1 MWLAL
6 DTATDRAS
14 IALGGPG
21 VVLAEADIV
30 GARRHASGLL
40 PALESILGRIG
51 ASAAQIEGV
60 VLADGPGSFTGLRVG
75 ASVAKALIRVRQM
88 PLWTAPSLLGV
99 ARSAAVA
106 PGETIAAVSDALRGE
121 LFAGAWRFHA
131 GAVEWVLAPMV
142 LTPAGFRERLGPG
155 VRITGTGAPLL
166 GAGEPSWPRA
176 AALLE
181 LVGMAAGVTRV
192 ADPAS
197 WEPAYGRPAEA
208 QAKWE
213 REHGRPLTNPA
224 SATR

>member
-21 VVLAEADIV
+21 AVLAEAEVI

-40 PALESILGRIG
+40 PALEAALARVG

-75 ASVAKALIRVRQM
+75 ASVAKALVRVRQM
-88 PLWTAPSLLGV
+88 PLWTAPSLLGL
-99 ARSAAVA
+99 AYGAATGT
-106 PGETIAAVSDALRGE
+106 GETIAAVSDALRGE
-121 LFAGAWRFHA
+121 IFAGAWRFHP
-131 GAVEWVLAPMV
+131 GAVEWILPPAV
-142 LTPAGFRERLGPG
+142 LTPAGFRERLGAG
-155 VRITGTGAPLL
+155 VRVTGTASPLL

-176 AALLE
+176 AALLG
-181 LVGMAAGVTRV
+181 LIGMAGGVTRV
-192 ADPAS
+192 AEPAG

-213 REHGRPLTNPA
+213 REHGRPLADPA
-224 SATR
+224 RAPR

>member
-21 VVLAEADIV
+21 EILAEAQIV

-40 PALESILGRIG
+40 PALEAALARIG
-51 ASAAQIEGV
+51 ASPAQIEGL

-75 ASVAKALIRVRQM
+75 ASVAKAMVRVRQM
-88 PLWTAPSLLGV
+88 PLWTAPSLLAV
-99 ARSAAVA
+99 ARGAEVE
-106 PGETIAAVSDALRGE
+106 PGETVAAVSDALRGE
-121 LFAGAWRFHA
+121 LFAGAWRFQP
-131 GAVEWVLAPMV
+131 GAVEWVLPPTV
-142 LTPAGFRERLGPG
+142 LTPAGFRERLGAG
-155 VRITGTGAPLL
+155 VRIVGTGAPLL

-176 AALLE
+176 AALLD
-181 LVGMAAGVTRV
+181 LIGLAGGVRRV
-192 ADPAS
+192 ADPAG

-213 REHGRPLTNPA
+213 REHGRPLTDPA
-224 SATR
+224 GAPG

>member
-21 VVLAEADIV
+21 AILAEAEIV

-40 PALESILGRIG
+40 PALEAALAGIG
-51 ASAAQIEGV
+51 ASSAQIEGV

-75 ASVAKALIRVRQM
+75 ASVAKALVRVRQM
-88 PLWTAPSLLGV
+88 PLWTAPSLLGA
-99 ARSAAVA
+99 ARGAEVQ
-106 PGETIAAVSDALRGE
+106 PGETVAAVSDALRGE

-131 GAVEWVLAPMV
+131 GAVEWVLPPMV
-142 LTPAGFRERLGPG
+142 LTPTGFRERVGAG

-176 AALLE
+176 AALLG
-181 LVGMAAGVTRV
+181 LVGLAGGVTRV
-192 ADPAS
+192 ADPAG
-197 WEPAYGRPAEA
+197 WQPTYGRPAEA

-213 REHGRPLTNPA
+213 REHGRPLTDPA
-224 SATR
+224 RAPR